1 MNGWSKSLERIS
13 EKQGHLLVTA
23 NSPGEVHYWLWPLIQ
38 ELQGLSPLPRVW
50 VFVPPCQ
57 FATGKEVEVV
67 RTFPLVERVFTPR
80 ETLLFAL
87 GFLPWKPPKPGLV
100 LFLGGDLL
108 YAVLLKR
115 WTGYPLWVYGASPR
129 WRFRVDRY
137 LIRFA
142 KDIPRFPDEK
152 SLYVGDLLASAVAKS
167 TAEPFFLPG
176 WPRFLFLPGSR
187 KFAYPAL
194 FPLFEV
200 WARHLKE
207 RYPEASFAL
216 GLPRHYQAENLPEVA
231 GVETFCGKTSE
242 LIQGADLVITVPGSN
257 NLEIV
262 YRGKRGIVVFPF
274 SEALGDLPVMGP
286 LAVLEKIPYWGK
298 IIKVKIVRGMLEKTG
313 WISLPNLLWGRELLP
328 ELKGVITM
336 EQFLRTVEQVL
347 AGKIPGLT
355 PEEMPLPDAS
365 LRLSELIFGEWYG
378 AQTR

>member
-1 MNGWSKSLERIS
+1 MERIS
-13 EKQGHLLVTA
+13 EKQGHLLVTV
-23 NSPGEVHYWLWPLIQ
+23 NSPGEVHYWLWPLMQ

-67 RTFPLVERVFTPR
+67 RTFPLVERVFSPR
-80 ETLLFAL
+80 ETILFAL
-87 GFLPWKPPKPGLV
+87 GLSLWKPLKRGLV

-115 WTGYPLWVYGASPR
+115 RTGYPLWVYGASPR

-216 GLPRHYQAENLPEVA
+216 GLPRHYQ
-231 GVETFCGKTSE
+231 
-242 LIQGADLVITVPGSN
+242 
-257 NLEIV
+257 
-262 YRGKRGIVVFPF
+262 
-274 SEALGDLPVMGP
+274 
-286 LAVLEKIPYWGK
+286 EKIYPKW
-298 IIKVKIVRGMLEKTG
+298 RGWK
-313 WISLPNLLWGRELLP
+313 P
-328 ELKGVITM
+328 
-336 EQFLRTVEQVL
+336 F
-347 AGKIPGLT
+347 AGK
-355 PEEMPLPDAS
+355 
-365 LRLSELIFGEWYG
+365 LRSSFRVPIS
-378 AQTR
+378 